1 MLLLTLAVASLA
13 FAQEPTTNDILANLD
28 KNAKA
33 FTSLEAS
40 IERAQVVAKFAHPA
54 EQGKIYIKMADGASR
69 IFMEITKPKELSKT
83 LLLDKGKGTA
93 YFPSTNT
100 YMEKSFDPKNDELS
114 LLLIGF
120 GTPTAILTKT
130 YTAESRGRET
140 LNGVR
145 TVVLELTS
153 IGKVSGPY
161 SKIVLWLD
169 TETWTPTQ
177 TRLVETPNT
186 YTDVKYS
193 NVRLNRGVSDT
204 VFRPNVPK
212 DAKRQ

>member
-1 MLLLTLAVASLA
+1 
-13 FAQEPTTNDILANLD
+13 
-28 KNAKA
+28 
-33 FTSLEAS
+33 
-40 IERAQVVAKFAHPA
+40 
-54 EQGKIYIKMADGASR
+54 
-69 IFMEITKPKELSKT
+69 
-83 LLLDKGKGTA
+83 
-93 YFPSTNT
+93 
-100 YMEKSFDPKNDELS
+100 
-114 LLLIGF
+114 
-120 GTPTAILTKT
+120 LTKT
-130 YTAESRGRET
+130 YTAESKGRET

-153 IGKVSGPY
+153 IGKVTGPY